1 MNGRA
6 RLVAV
11 AVFAV
16 VGLTGAG
23 AAAAAL
29 TGHDSSQAAM
39 SSARPLLV
47 VPPAPASARSTSAA
61 PVIASARPVRL
72 RIPAIG
78 VDAGLEQLATDAH
91 HVLQPP
97 RDAAKAGWYVASAVP
112 GDLGPS
118 VIAGHVDSARGPAV
132 FWRLRE
138 LGAGDRI
145 SVAISDGRTVAYRVV
160 SVRRYPRD
168 QFPTEDVYGPTPDT
182 ALRLITCGGTYDRR
196 ARHYRDNVVV
206 FAIAV

>member
-1 MNGRA
+1 
-6 RLVAV
+6 LVAV
-11 AVFAV
+11 VVVAA

-29 TGHDSSQAAM
+29 TEHDSSEAPT
-39 SSARPLLV
+39 SSARSLLV
-47 VPPAPASARSTSAA
+47 ISPAPTGSARSTSA
-61 PVIASARPVRL
+61 PPVVIASVRPIRL
-72 RIPAIG
+72 RIPAIE

-97 RDAAKAGWYVASAVP
+97 RDPAEAGWYAASAVP

-118 VIAGHVDSARGPAV
+118 VIAGHVDSALGRAV

-138 LGAGDRI
+138 LGAGDSI
-145 SVAISDGRTVAYRVV
+145 TVARSDGRTVAYRVV
-160 SVRRYPRD
+160 SMRRYPRD

-182 ALRLITCGGTYDRR
+182 ALRLITCGGTYDRK

-206 FAIAV
+206 FAVAV